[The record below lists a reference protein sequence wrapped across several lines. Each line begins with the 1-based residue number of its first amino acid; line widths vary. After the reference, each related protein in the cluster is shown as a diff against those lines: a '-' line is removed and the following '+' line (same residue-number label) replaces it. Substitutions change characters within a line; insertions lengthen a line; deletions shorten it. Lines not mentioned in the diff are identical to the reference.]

1 MTWMMFWLI
10 VIGMF
15 LLYKIIEQITYTIC
29 WLKSDKETRAKFLEE
44 NNKKVPTIS
53 KGDKK

>member
-29 WLKSDKETRAKFLEE
+29 WLKSDKETRAKFL
-44 NNKKVPTIS
+44 KSDDKTIPNIR
-53 KGDKK
+53 KDK